1 MSDTPT
7 ETPKKKRGRPFGH
20 KPPKVTK
27 SIKVSEHDWDEFN
40 LFCNMMGKTASE
52 VIGIVI
58 KKLALTTSTKEE
70 YEVQNKLFKLL
81 DLPVFEYHEKK
92 EGLKSAIERYK
103 ARKEAAI
110 RARTDFKNSV
120 EK

>member
-7 ETPKKKRGRPFGH
+7 ETPKKKRGRPFGD

-58 KKLALTTSTKEE
+58 KKLALSPKSKEE
-70 YEVQNKLFKLL
+70 YEIQNKLFMLL
-81 DLPVFEYHEKK
+81 DLPVFEYHEKQS
-92 EGLKSAIERYK
+92 GLKTARERYK
-103 ARKEAAI
+103 ARKAAAENT
-110 RARTDFKNSV
+110 RAKS
-120 EK
+120 

>member
-7 ETPKKKRGRPFGH
+7 ETPKKKRGRPLGD

-52 VIGIVI
+52 VIGILI
-58 KKLALTTSTKEE
+58 KKLALTTNSKEE
-70 YEVQNKLFKLL
+70 YELQNKLFKFLE
-81 DLPVFEYHEKK
+81 LPVFEYQEKK
-92 EGLKSAIERYK
+92 IGQKTARERYK
-103 ARKEAAI
+103 ARKTAAET
-110 RARTDFKNSV
+110 ARSKSR
-120 EK
+120 